1 MEGFVCALSFGA
13 NKKNTRHPTTTHS
26 THSLGSLY
34 LGVNYCPQRPSSL
47 WYSVKPAP
55 GGGPGAPWWLA
66 KAAVSPRG
74 AATLASP
81 KLDLLGGW
89 LRLQFV
95 ADADVKRRL
104 YGLRWR

>member
-1 MEGFVCALSFGA
+1 LIFDQ
-13 NKKNTRHPTTTHS
+13 THHPTTHHPTTH
-26 THSLGSLY
+26 TPHSIGSLY

-47 WYSVKPAP
+47 WYSVKPLP
-55 GGGPGAPWWLA
+55 GAPGAPWWLA

-95 ADADVKRRL
+95 ADADVKRKL

>member
-1 MEGFVCALSFGA
+1 MPGA
-13 NKKNTRHPTTTHS
+13 
-26 THSLGSLY
+26 
-34 LGVNYCPQRPSSL
+34 
-47 WYSVKPAP
+47 
-55 GGGPGAPWWLA
+55 PGAPWWLA

-95 ADADVKRRL
+95 ADADVKRKL